1 MIEFGHREAPGIV
14 EWGALREQAVTA
26 APASANAFADASPMA
41 ERIGFMVTFLLS
53 LSYCHFPLFTPPAQL
68 CLTIKRRFMP
78 TISGGSFGSA
88 ACVRM
93 LDER

>member
-14 EWGALREQAVTA
+14 ERGALREQAVTARAVTA

-53 LSYCHFPLFTPPAQL
+53 LSF
-68 CLTIKRRFMP
+68 K
-78 TISGGSFGSA
+78 
-88 ACVRM
+88 
-93 LDER
+93 